1 MSATKSA
8 PSKVQ
13 RLLAL
18 MDPGTT
24 RTPVSESF
32 DELLF
37 QLGLSNG
44 TQLAPA
50 REELPDLLMNLMR
63 RPGSDYEGQSFL
75 PFDDRPRG
83 AALFDDETPVPEGRP
98 ETLAEAN
105 IENAFEGPVQPKK
118 SYRSKLPKRN
128 VKPGDVIEVP
138 KRPEPTWAQRL
149 GTGPAKKKEMALRE
163 FARSVGVKN
172 FDEMTNAEAAR
183 LKDLVWDQLDPE
195 QRVRLSTKVMRE
207 KLVGGLVLKKSLKLS
222 DAEITEETKDL
233 VMRKIMGLRGGEFDT
248 GPAPENVGPRENKAF
263 QIVQSQLDRGRR
275 KAKETGGKAPTVNDL
290 EAAYKER
297 MGRNVDTR
305 PILIHREKPEKPDE
319 PPTPT
324 QRYVRDTRAAMKGEN
339 RMGPDRGFLEE
350 TRIDKQGNPYTAR
363 VATTPKMNT
372 AQLRALDAEFA
383 AKGGD
388 VAEGVSRFGAANKLV
403 SEMLYENP
411 ELTADQLQKHIPN
424 IFQKWLAG
432 AASNMGVPLDAI
444 TVRGGKIYV
453 GGQRQPKTRTVEEF
467 RDAVRKGRPALVEPS
482 PPIREQH
489 GMTPAEMDAW
499 ANQRW
504 LEAQGALET
513 VGEGSKGEKVVYS
526 KGDDAAAEAEAG
538 LQKRLPYIRGRELA
552 QEPARKGPGRY
563 KTWQELQEIARNP
576 MEAVE
581 TDPRIVGIRS
591 GADSRGRL
599 AANLHRG
606 TGARTLPGVIEEMG
620 EPDEDAWKDPKSP
633 AEQRA
638 VAERQALNSKRRREM
653 ASEKNMERVVDGL
666 SPKTGMN
673 LSPEE
678 RLKAIEEAKRIQSEI
693 RQDIAGIRASGAEVK
708 GELKAKLDR
717 LKSLREKLLERGKTE
732 RAAGLAEEADKTLG
746 KISKEGASVRKDVQ
760 RVALEGGN
768 RMPIRSKPFV
778 QREPARPLGPNSVLN
793 RQEVQMQR
801 ELLERALKTLPKGSA
816 AFEKT
821 KSALA
826 AITEVM
832 EGGGKKAIAAKV
844 GWLQDVLR
852 TIVRVPK

>member
-1 MSATKSA
+1 MSTTKSA

-63 RPGSDYEGQSFL
+63 RPGSDYEGQSFF
-75 PFDDRPRG
+75 PFEGPRG

-98 ETLAEAN
+98 ETLTEAN

-128 VKPGDVIEVP
+128 VKVGGVIETP
-138 KRPEPTWAQRL
+138 KGKRGFDIIRDGAPRKEKELRVAAAQL
-149 GTGPAKKKEMALRE
+149 GIKD
-163 FARSVGVKN
+163 
-172 FDEMTNAEAAR
+172 FDEMTAEEAKQLR
-183 LKDLVWDQLDPE
+183 DLVWENLEPHQ
-195 QRVRLSTKVMRE
+195 QTKLKVE
-207 KLVGGLVLKKSLKLS
+207 GVKKALAGGLIEDPKKLFPH
-222 DAEITEETKDL
+222 EIEAFAKDEQ
-233 VMRKIMGLRGGEFDT
+233 MRRLL
-248 GPAPENVGPRENKAF
+248 PARESNRENKAF

-290 EAAYKER
+290 EEAYKER

-305 PILIHREKPEKPDE
+305 PIPIRRELPEYEDAE
-319 PPTPT
+319 LTPT
-324 QRYVRDTRAAMKGEN
+324 QRYVQDTRAAMKGEN

-350 TRIDKQGNPYTAR
+350 TRVDKQGNPYTAR

-403 SEMLYENP
+403 SEMLHENP

-513 VGEGSKGEKVVYS
+513 VGKDSKGKKVVYS
-526 KGDDAAAEAEAG
+526 KVDDAAAEAEAG

-599 AANLHRG
+599 AANLNRG

-620 EPDEDAWKDPKSP
+620 EPDEDAWKGPKP
-633 AEQRA
+633 AAEQRA

-732 RAAGLAEEADKTLG
+732 RAAGLAEEASKISG

-778 QREPARPLGPNSVLN
+778 QREPARPVGPNSVLN

-801 ELLERALKTLPKGSA
+801 ELLEKALKTLPKGSA
-816 AFEKT
+816 EFEKT